1 MDERFGN
8 IKQAKNPIQLFEWEA
23 SDGSSTLLN
32 GEQISA
38 GYGRGHVVSALKTFI
53 MDNEENPLVMNSF
66 DENGMYEDKE
76 FLFQAYDMNLA
87 LSNWDTIK
95 TEYGEQMDA
104 LVTEGLPKRT
114 YHSDMEYERTMLALG
129 GYVCYAMG
137 ADLTKDQIHTMLEHG
152 MTDYGY
158 VNGTDLEYL
167 TGKMAAYPL
176 QAMDLYNN
184 VHPEARQAV
193 DFYLDAHPYDE
204 NMVAALGAAKDMG
217 EAFEA
222 WQAFEYDG
230 FSIQEL
236 GHVVEA
242 VNLLV
247 DRRKQEI
254 VNADPEAVTF
264 ELFQAKERGL
274 DLSGDGPK
282 DVVSGYLADTQQGS
296 FSDYLNRFLEQ
307 QAEKSANDL
316 TRLVFEDIGI
326 VRGTNG
332 RKYHQV
338 DFVYA
343 CDQKMFGI
351 DANMPNPYVYSIP
364 LKDMDGSKRVC
375 HSCYL
380 SESVYKRL
388 LSAANTEGLSASR
401 WTGVVE
407 AKVKDTPRCEVDL
420 TKQAFADGRV
430 VKPEIPFAEA
440 QHDDF
445 VKASLTALRVKSR
458 PLPNVREEELADGA
472 VMGYR

>member
-1 MDERFGN
+1 MNKRFEN
-8 IKQAKNPIQLFEWEA
+8 IKQAEHSIQMFDWQA
-23 SDGSSTLLN
+23 SDGSSILLK
-32 GEQISA
+32 GEQVSA
-38 GYGRGHVVSALKTFI
+38 AYARSCVVDALKTFI
-53 MDNEENPLVMNSF
+53 MNNKDNPLVMNPF
-66 DENGMYEDKE
+66 DKNGMYEDKD

-87 LSNWDTIK
+87 LSNWDMIK
-95 TEYGEQMDA
+95 QEYGKQMDA
-104 LVTEGLPKRT
+104 LVTEALPKRT
-114 YHSDMEYERTMLALG
+114 YHSDTEYEGTMLSLG
-129 GYVCYAMG
+129 SYVYCAMQSG
-137 ADLTKDQIHTMLEHG
+137 LTKDQIDTMLEHS

-167 TGKMAAYPL
+167 TEKMISYPS
-176 QAMDLYNN
+176 QAMQMYAL

-193 DFYLDAHPYDE
+193 DFYLDVHPYDE
-204 NMVAALGAAKDMG
+204 NMVMVLGAAKDMG

-222 WQAFEYDG
+222 WQAFEHDG
-230 FSIQEL
+230 VSVQEL

-254 VNADPEAVTF
+254 VNADPETMTF

-282 DVVSGYLADTQQGS
+282 QVVSGYLADTQQSS

-316 TRLVFEDIGI
+316 TRLAFEDKG
-326 VRGTNG
+326 VVSGTNG
-332 RKYHQV
+332 CSYHQV

-343 CDQKMFGI
+343 CDQKTFGT
-351 DANMPNPYVYSIP
+351 DANMPNPYVYSISQ
-364 LKDMDGSKRVC
+364 KGMDGSKRVC

-407 AKVKDTPRCEVDL
+407 AHVKDTPRCEVDL

-430 VKPEIPFAEA
+430 VKPKVPFAEA
-440 QHDDF
+440 KHDDF
-445 VKASLTALRVKSR
+445 VKASLTALRAKSR
-458 PLPNVREEELADGA
+458 PLPSVRMEEPEEDIS
-472 VMGYR
+472 MGYR